1 MSTEYL
7 SYKRF
12 ESSSQV
18 QDVEFAQVQIQVAD
32 GLKQGNEAL
41 KKMHEV
47 YIKQVHTCFKGHINK
62 VVQWVTCGLNWS
74 LKNNKLSFS
83 LE

>member
-1 MSTEYL
+1 MCFNS
-7 SYKRF
+7 SF
-12 ESSSQV
+12 SSQV

-47 YIKQVHTCFKGHINK
+47 CKKKQEKLKVSVKPYFKS
-62 VVQWVTCGLNWS
+62 QWVTCGLTDH
-74 LKNNKLSFS
+74 
-83 LE
+83 

>member
-1 MSTEYL
+1 MFPWLNLFWPYHYISMSTEFL
-7 SYKRF
+7 SYIKPF
-12 ESSSQV
+12 ESLSSQV

-47 YIKQVHTCFKGHINK
+47 YIKQVHTCVKSHINK
-62 VVQWVTCGLNWS
+62 VVQ
-74 LKNNKLSFS
+74 
-83 LE
+83 